1 MVYAPYMR
9 VLGRIRLSR
18 MTEESTSAARQRE
31 IIEMWA
37 KSNDHEIVGWAED
50 IDVSGSVD
58 PCRCEGCRGVNTP
71 RGYDDLSHDAFEA
84 YRATQGPR
92 F

>member
-31 IIEMWA
+31 IIEMRA

-58 PCRCEGCRGVNTP
+58 PFDTP
-71 RGYDDLSHDAFEA
+71 QLGPWPFRSADLQ
-84 YRATQGPR
+84 R
-92 F
+92 